1 MMVMA
6 VGLPVAIFLAAF
18 AMPLVSAQPPQYRM
32 LSTIETSDTE
42 DLNCIYFDRDGLL
55 WMGTGQGVKSYD
67 GYRTRTYRTDLQSPG
82 ILPDNTVL
90 CLTEDHEDGLWAGT
104 RDGLVRMDR
113 RTGAISTYRLPS
125 AGQRIIYTLYT
136 DRLGTVWIGT
146 DGGLTRYV
154 KERDAFFTYHADSIV
169 VRDLSGR
176 SVPIGGYSVKSIVE
190 DKRGNL
196 YIGTWSS
203 GVMRFNPDDGHF
215 TVYPELNTMNSAYAL
230 FFDSRDR
237 LWIGTWGFGLARIDR
252 PLDAEDPGVV
262 RYRPG
267 RRGFD
272 THYHFIEDPL
282 TATIWACSRGGVSVI
297 SPDGGSVWNY
307 AALAGQSVSFCK
319 DILTDGH
326 GNIYLATIREG
337 IRHVSTRQEMFRF
350 HEMDTDEVFAKS
362 RVNAVFTADG
372 RRFWSGLSPYGVA
385 LYDRESGTTLMSGA
399 IAQLEGLAEKS
410 FRTEFTSIISYSDNE
425 IWAGSSSTGI
435 VMIPATG
442 PGRIADAGNSRFV
455 FDNVVNALFKDDLG
469 RVWIGARSCLS
480 VANPDGSG
488 KRLTLTEN
496 GEDFS
501 DCDVRGITSDHE
513 GNIWVSTKNEGII
526 RISPALVCHRY
537 GAGGGN
543 LQVDD
548 VTACFEDSRHRLW
561 AISASGG
568 LFRYDRGRDL
578 FVPVNREYGI
588 GASSTF
594 AINEDR
600 FRRLWLSTEQGM
612 YCLAWNDGEDA
623 LPAIYFY
630 SRDDGLEHAV
640 CQPNSTFRHG
650 EELYFGTER
659 GFYSFAPG
667 ENLMTDNLQYRLL
680 VTDLY
685 VDGRPFDRLD
695 AELRQKCSAEMPQ
708 MTRHITLPSSV
719 GRIDVEF
726 ALLTYSGQEKNQYAY
741 RLEGYDDDWS
751 FRDASSRRA
760 TYENLPAGTYTLHLK
775 ASDSRRL
782 WTELPYAIQLHVLP
796 PWYLSWWMW
805 LVYVLMSSAAV
816 YGAARLYMNY
826 HNAAVRLRL
835 KEAEEGDPALS
846 GLDAGEE
853 QLSADELFLERAI
866 RCVSDHLEEYDREQF
881 ARDMCVS
888 SSTLYNKLR
897 ALTGQGISAFILSV
911 RMKEACR
918 IARQNPDIRVNELGM
933 AVGIN
938 TPKYF
943 TRCFKE
949 EIGMLPSEYI
959 EKVKRREV

>member
-176 SVPIGGYSVKSIVE
+176 LVPLDSYSVKSIVE
-190 DKRGNL
+190 DKCGNL

-203 GVMRFNPDDGHF
+203 GVMRLNPGDGHF

-262 RYRPG
+262 CYRPG
-267 RRGFD
+267 RKGFD
-272 THYHFIEDPL
+272 THYRFIEDPL

-337 IRHVSTRQEMFRF
+337 IRHVSTRQEIFRF

-385 LYDRESGTTLMSGA
+385 LYDR
-399 IAQLEGLAEKS
+399 
-410 FRTEFTSIISYSDNE
+410 
-425 IWAGSSSTGI
+425 
-435 VMIPATG
+435 
-442 PGRIADAGNSRFV
+442 
-455 FDNVVNALFKDDLG
+455 
-469 RVWIGARSCLS
+469 
-480 VANPDGSG
+480 
-488 KRLTLTEN
+488 
-496 GEDFS
+496 
-501 DCDVRGITSDHE
+501 
-513 GNIWVSTKNEGII
+513 
-526 RISPALVCHRY
+526 
-537 GAGGGN
+537 
-543 LQVDD
+543 
-548 VTACFEDSRHRLW
+548 
-561 AISASGG
+561 
-568 LFRYDRGRDL
+568 
-578 FVPVNREYGI
+578 
-588 GASSTF
+588 
-594 AINEDR
+594 
-600 FRRLWLSTEQGM
+600 
-612 YCLAWNDGEDA
+612 
-623 LPAIYFY
+623 
-630 SRDDGLEHAV
+630 
-640 CQPNSTFRHG
+640 
-650 EELYFGTER
+650 
-659 GFYSFAPG
+659 
-667 ENLMTDNLQYRLL
+667 
-680 VTDLY
+680 
-685 VDGRPFDRLD
+685 
-695 AELRQKCSAEMPQ
+695 
-708 MTRHITLPSSV
+708 
-719 GRIDVEF
+719 
-726 ALLTYSGQEKNQYAY
+726 
-741 RLEGYDDDWS
+741 
-751 FRDASSRRA
+751 
-760 TYENLPAGTYTLHLK
+760 
-775 ASDSRRL
+775 
-782 WTELPYAIQLHVLP
+782 
-796 PWYLSWWMW
+796 
-805 LVYVLMSSAAV
+805 
-816 YGAARLYMNY
+816 GAAR
-826 HNAAVRLRL
+826 R
-835 KEAEEGDPALS
+835 S
-846 GLDAGEE
+846 
-853 QLSADELFLERAI
+853 
-866 RCVSDHLEEYDREQF
+866 
-881 ARDMCVS
+881 
-888 SSTLYNKLR
+888 
-897 ALTGQGISAFILSV
+897 
-911 RMKEACR
+911 
-918 IARQNPDIRVNELGM
+918 
-933 AVGIN
+933 
-938 TPKYF
+938 
-943 TRCFKE
+943 
-949 EIGMLPSEYI
+949 
-959 EKVKRREV
+959 